1 MQLSLPMIVVF
12 LLAILLCDTV
22 NAGKRKKQRWNHKKR
37 GGHRRHGHKKGHGH
51 KKDLPSRES
60 TPPSL
65 EAKVDQAKLE
75 NILTQQVNAETLVEM
90 KSNAR
95 TIRKKIAEKLGV
107 RIP

>member
-1 MQLSLPMIVVF
+1 MQLPLPMIAVF
-12 LLAILLCDTV
+12 LLAILLLCDTV

-37 GGHRRHGHKKGHGH
+37 GGHRRHGHKK
-51 KKDLPSRES
+51 DPPSRES
-60 TPPSL
+60 TPPAL

-75 NILTQQVNAETLVEM
+75 NVLTEQVNADTLVEM